1 MDSLIQKTYDRADLL
16 MSAGCSTFVSA
27 ALIFVIPRFGI
38 AMLEILIGLF
48 LMGCA
53 FVARARLRGRVRV
66 QPAGDL
72 RKTRA
77 KWFDRYDIAMIVA
90 VIMIQTGVAGSL
102 RRLGWSE
109 GTVRIFPL
117 ILLGTA
123 MLLKPRLMNA
133 IERRAQKTRHIIDG
147 DAMAP
152 SVPATAIA
160 AANAWRPAESTSR
173 DPEEKGVR

>member
-1 MDSLIQKTYDRADLL
+1 MDSLIQKRYDRADLL

-27 ALIFVIPRFGI
+27 ALVFVIPRFGI

-53 FVARARLRGRVRV
+53 FVARARPRGRVRL

-72 RKTRA
+72 REAGA
-77 KWFDRYDIAMIVA
+77 KWFDRFDIAMILA
-90 VIMIQTGVAGSL
+90 VIMVQAAVAGLL

-109 GTVRIFPL
+109 GTIRILPL

-123 MLLKPRLMNA
+123 ILLKPRLMNA
-133 IERRAQKTRHIIDG
+133 IERRAQKNRHISNG
-147 DAMAP
+147 VALAP
-152 SVPATAIA
+152 SVPATAMT
-160 AANAWRPAESTSR
+160 AANAWRPAENTSR
-173 DPEEKGVR
+173 DPEEKGAR